1 MALPK
6 EERYTYTDYLEQDG
20 KERIELID
28 GVPRMMAPPS
38 REHQEISGELY
49 RQLANFL
56 GGEAVPGLCRTLRR
70 PSV

>member
-38 REHQEISGELY
+38 REHQEISG
-49 RQLANFL
+49 
-56 GGEAVPGLCRTLRR
+56 
-70 PSV
+70 